1 MIEIIINK
9 KNALHMG
16 RMQKL
21 IDVTIRARDWHSCV
35 PCLCVCARAHVCVRV
50 CVCRMQWLIDVR
62 AIAWYSGCDVYNMNN
77 LMYVHMGIFITV

>member
-21 IDVTIRARDWHSCV
+21 IDVTIRARD
-35 PCLCVCARAHVCVRV
+35 
-50 CVCRMQWLIDVR
+50 
-62 AIAWYSGCDVYNMNN
+62 
-77 LMYVHMGIFITV
+77 